1 MKEKLISKQLFKDVS
16 ALCNLLKSHRDLP
29 LNVKLALL
37 DASIG
42 CDRVVIA
49 LLKNDIERLG
59 GE

>member
-49 LLKNDIERLG
+49 LLQNDIEKLEG
-59 GE
+59 K